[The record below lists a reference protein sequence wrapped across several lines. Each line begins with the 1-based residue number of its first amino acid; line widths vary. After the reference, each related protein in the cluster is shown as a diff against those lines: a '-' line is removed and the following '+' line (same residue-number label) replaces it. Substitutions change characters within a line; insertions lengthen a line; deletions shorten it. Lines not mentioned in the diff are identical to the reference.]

1 MKELKQIDKE
11 IFKDY
16 IEKQLKIK
24 SISKERKADLR
35 ILRDI
40 YIRDKARK
48 TVIEK
53 GIVSATTLW
62 RIEKR
67 FYEVF
72 KSGEAYG
79 DLKLNGNKL
88 TDRNKNLIIKALERS
103 PVYAGVYFTA
113 WDARVLKEYIYESFQ
128 VQYSERQCQNI
139 INRYFQGGYESMAE
153 GSRIYVADFFPV
165 AMKNYEKKLSKSV
178 SYRKSRVVYM
188 ALIYDKQAIYA
199 ADTFEGGTDSKT
211 MVKVLM
217 RLVKEAMVGE
227 KEALIIFQG
236 KDFSIQDMKEINK
249 EGRIKFIC
257 ARTRGAFEEAAG
269 NKLSDMEDIRK
280 NIEVQMKSVDFSYNS
295 RYREKIAE
303 IIKNS

>member
-24 SISKERKADLR
+24 GISKERKADLR

-40 YIRDKARK
+40 YIRDKAKK

-139 INRYFQGGYESMAE
+139 INRYFQGGYESMPE
-153 GSRIYVADFFPV
+153 ESRIYVADFFPV

-178 SYRKSRVVYM
+178 SYRRSRVVYM
-188 ALIYDKQAIYA
+188 ALIYDKQVVYA
-199 ADTFEGGTDSKT
+199 ADTFEGGTDSKA
-211 MVKVLM
+211 MVKALM
-217 RLVKEAMVGE
+217 RSVKEAMAGE
-227 KEALIIFQG
+227 KEAFVIFQG
-236 KDFSIQDMKEINK
+236 KDFSLQDMKEINK

-257 ARTRGAFEEAAG
+257 VRTRGAFEEAAG

-295 RYREKIAE
+295 RYKEKIAE